1 MTSKINRPV
10 AFLPIECTPREF
22 DYKLNLA
29 RHFLNAGYDVMI
41 GNPPFLRDE
50 LKYKNFT
57 GVFLEKGVN
66 PDPAYYN
73 DLKQRNILLY
83 CLSDEG
89 AAHPAFSVTYKP
101 AVDALKTMEKIF
113 LWGEFQYNDLIDRNT
128 DSELNDKYHV
138 TGNPGFEFS
147 LPTYKEYNR
156 KLKPESLPK
165 EYILVNTNFA
175 IYNGFSVAET
185 REACTAMSPETLRD
199 IEEMAKH
206 DEKAFKNF
214 YAWLI
219 EIIKAFPQQQFLVRP
234 HPSEKIEK
242 YIEYFADYQNVV
254 VSKQGSVNQ
263 VISSAKLVIHRDCT
277 TALQSFLMGIPVV
290 SFIHSNY
297 AHIHSPWSLAFGA
310 QPQTVGEA
318 QHVISYIL
326 QHNGLEPDMAA
337 NINSAAAQNMAER
350 FSNLGNSTKEI
361 LLIMVP
367 KMRELLNDFK
377 PYKVT
382 DARTLLQKLKLAIRK
397 FLPLHYKVP
406 HASRGLLLP
415 FSEQDIRKRLDLLQA
430 VDGLHISCNIQK
442 LFPNAYLLSQRKHI

>member
-1 MTSKINRPV
+1 MTKIIDKPI

-50 LKYKNFT
+50 LKYKNFM

-89 AAHPAFSVTYKP
+89 AAHPAFSVTYQP

-113 LWGEFQYNDLIDRNT
+113 LWGKFQYNDLIDRNT
-128 DSELNDKYHV
+128 DSELNNKYQV

-147 LPTYKEYNR
+147 LPTYKEYNQ
-156 KLKPESLPK
+156 KLKPKSLP
-165 EYILVNTNFA
+165 EHYILVNTNFA
-175 IYNGFSVAET
+175 MYNGFNLTET
-185 REACTAMSPETLRD
+185 RKACTAMSPETLRD
-199 IEEMAKH
+199 LEELERH
-206 DEKAFKNF
+206 DEKAFLSF
-214 YAWLI
+214 YAWLL
-219 EIIKAFPQQQFLVRP
+219 EIVKALPQEQFLVRP

-242 YIEYFADYQNVV
+242 YIKYFADYKNVM

-290 SFIHSNY
+290 SLIHSNY

-310 QPQTVGEA
+310 QPQTVTEA
-318 QHVISYIL
+318 QQIITYIL
-326 QHNGLEPDMAA
+326 KHDGLAPDMAA
-337 NINSAAAQNMAER
+337 NIRSSAEQHMAER
-350 FSNLGNSTKEI
+350 FCNLGNSTRDI
-361 LLIMVP
+361 VSIMVP
-367 KMRELLNDFK
+367 KMTALLNNFK
-377 PYKVT
+377 AYKVSDT
-382 DARTLLQKLKLAIRK
+382 RTLLQKLKLAVRK
-397 FLPLHYKVP
+397 FLPLHYKVAQ
-406 HASRGLLLP
+406 ASRGLLLP
-415 FSEQDIRKRLDLLQA
+415 FSEQDIRKRLDFLQA
-430 VDGLHISCNIQK
+430 VDGLRLNCNIQK
-442 LFPNAYLLSQRKHI
+442 LFPNAYLISQRSSI